1 MAKPTIITR
10 ASKGSAL
17 SWTEGD
23 TNLTNLRDATIGI
36 TDGTTSGTLDLN
48 DTLTFTAGT
57 NVTLSYNSTSKAL
70 TINSTA
76 SGGGGVTVS
85 DDTSTNAIRYLVF
98 EDATSGTVS
107 TVNVAS
113 TKLTFN
119 PSTGRLTAT
128 ELTGSLRAYNEGAV
142 YDLGTT
148 SGTIAPDVA
157 NGNVQKITLNGNLTL
172 NAFTNP
178 VAGQSLTLIVT
189 QDATGSRTLTSSMK
203 FANSGYRVLT
213 TAASAIDIISIF
225 YDGTNYWASL
235 GKDYR

>member
-17 SWTEGD
+17 TWTEGD

-70 TINSTA
+70 TINA
-76 SGGGGVTVS
+76 SGGGVTIS
-85 DDTSTNAIRYLVF
+85 DDTSTNATRYLVF
-98 EDATSGTVS
+98 EDTTSGTVS

-128 ELTGSLRAYNEGAV
+128 ELTGSLRSYNEGAI

-148 SGTIAPDVA
+148 GGTVAPNVA
-157 NGNVQKITLNGNLTL
+157 NGNVQKITLNSALTL
-172 NAFTNP
+172 NAFTSP
-178 VAGQSLTLIVT
+178 VAGQSLTLIIYGGT
-189 QDATGSRTLTSSMK
+189 AYTSITSTMK
-203 FANSGYRVLT
+203 FAGGVKTLT
-213 TAASAIDIISIF
+213 GTAGCIDILSVY
-225 YDGTNYWASL
+225 YDGTTYFASL
-235 GKDYR
+235 NKGFA